1 MITGYYKLKPIKML
15 NIDGYDFLFSDI
27 LKIFGNFT
35 SLYSGKMHAFMDE
48 FDDDLKDDIR
58 ILSQQGYFEYK
69 GYDNFMYTEITL
81 TERGKKLYND
91 IMRNHYTCKPIEEAV
106 Y

>member
-27 LKIFGNFT
+27 LNILDNFT
-35 SLYSGKMHAFMDE
+35 SYSGKMHAFMDE
-48 FDDDLKDDIR
+48 FDDDLLDDIR
-58 ILSQQGYFEYK
+58 ILSQEGYVEYK
-69 GYDNFMYTEITL
+69 AVDLMYTEVTL
-81 TERGKKLYND
+81 TAKGEKLYND
-91 IMRNHYTCKPIEEAV
+91 IMSDHYTCKPVEEAV